1 MEKWMSM
8 FRRGELDL
16 ISHGYKNKLGIAGR
30 QSEDRNYKTG
40 RKKTCRS
47 TWGNCNWWNFFFFGE
62 TRNQSDRK
70 IKEERDTWNF
80 TQLRI
85 WSAKE
90 TTDRVRKQA
99 AKREKI
105 FAGYTYQIY
114 QIRKKKYSLLG
125 KSD

>member
-1 MEKWMSM
+1 MKH
-8 FRRGELDL
+8 F
-16 ISHGYKNKLGIAGR
+16 I
-30 QSEDRNYKTG
+30 
-40 RKKTCRS
+40 
-47 TWGNCNWWNFFFFGE
+47 FGE

-70 IKEERDTWNF
+70 IKEEKDKWDF
-80 TQLRI
+80 IQLQI

-99 AKREKI
+99 AKWEKV